1 MGYIIDFLINWG
13 YWGMLV
19 SAFLAGS
26 FFPFS
31 SEVVMSGLQAAG
43 LDPIP
48 LVIYG
53 SIGNVLGSLFN
64 YGVGRLGKME
74 WIEKY
79 LHVKKEKLDQAERF
93 MADRGAWMG
102 FFAFIPILGSAI
114 TIVLG
119 LTVAGQMTADQFVR
133 PDTLLILALG
143 LVAFV
148 FDTIG
153 GVLFAKLLNL
163 FLPEGKKLN
172 PMIGAAGIS
181 AFPMSGRVVNK
192 MGLEEDNQNFLLM
205 YSISVNVSGQIASVI
220 AGGLLLTLLGA

>member
-1 MGYIIDFLINWG
+1 MSYMIDFLINWG
-13 YWGMLV
+13 YWGMFV
-19 SAFLAGS
+19 SALLAGS

-31 SEVVMSGLQAAG
+31 SEVVRSGLQAAG

-93 MADRGAWMG
+93 MAGRGAWMG

-119 LTVAGQMTADQFVR
+119 LTRANIIIST
-133 PDTLLILALG
+133 ISI
-143 LVAFV
+143 
-148 FDTIG
+148 TIG
-153 GVLFAKLLNL
+153 KVLRYVLL
-163 FLPEGKKLN
+163 
-172 PMIGAAGIS
+172 
-181 AFPMSGRVVNK
+181 VY
-192 MGLEEDNQNFLLM
+192 GLSF
-205 YSISVNVSGQIASVI
+205 IV
-220 AGGLLLTLLGA
+220 